1 MEAKRSSAAVWESWV
16 KARASNRGEKRNTNL
31 NTFKLALDAASKK
44 MYQSPVDACLQKL
57 EGLNVTLDP
66 VVPNDDGPSLKPL
79 QLEFKLAV
87 PTTGKA
93 VDLGEDVSVLGQS
106 KDSSRPLM
114 VEMGDVSRPFC
125 ENLLTQ
131 DMFSGTVGDKAQ
143 HMAGTCVIG
152 CEKMERTNGKK
163 T

>member
-1 MEAKRSSAAVWESWV
+1 MDSVAPDSTPNPVKSAVKVEYFDENFLMEAKRSSAAVWESWV

-44 MYQSPVDACLQKL
+44 MYHSPVDACLQKL

-66 VVPNDDGPSLKPL
+66 VVPNDDGPSIKPL

-93 VDLGEDVSVLGQS
+93 VDLGEDVSVLGQAL
-106 KDSSRPLM
+106 D
-114 VEMGDVSRPFC
+114 G
-125 ENLLTQ
+125 
-131 DMFSGTVGDKAQ
+131 
-143 HMAGTCVIG
+143 
-152 CEKMERTNGKK
+152 
-163 T
+163 